1 MGGLLALVFPKRSEI
16 VLGKREKRWS
26 LVPAVLLSSF
36 YVIQAGLRTNNF
48 GDTYYYRNAY
58 LDIPIGLSQ
67 LPEYLETIT
76 KDQGYTVFGAI
87 VKIFIGNSDKAYFM
101 IVAFIQ
107 MACLVYIFRK
117 YSSNYWL
124 SMFIFVA
131 STEYMSWFHNGLRQ
145 FLAIALIFAAT
156 GLLLKKK
163 YIPLILIIIVAS
175 TFHQSALI
183 MIPIVFIVQG
193 KAWNKKSILA
203 ILACIVALFYVEQF
217 TDVLDTVLSG
227 TQYSNMVTDWVEWED
242 DGTNPL
248 RVLVYSVP
256 MILSV
261 FGYRVIKKT
270 DDPLI
275 NIATN
280 FSILTTGIA
289 LVSMVTSGIFIGR
302 LIIYGS
308 LYSSCILL
316 PWELEHLFNKGSS
329 RIIIAAAVI
338 SYIVYYYFQMHFAW
352 GLL

>member
-1 MGGLLALVFPKRSEI
+1 M
-16 VLGKREKRWS
+16 
-26 LVPAVLLSSF
+26 
-36 YVIQAGLRTNNF
+36 
-48 GDTYYYRNAY
+48 
-58 LDIPIGLSQ
+58 
-67 LPEYLETIT
+67 
-76 KDQGYTVFGAI
+76 
-87 VKIFIGNSDKAYFM
+87 
-101 IVAFIQ
+101 
-107 MACLVYIFRK
+107 
-117 YSSNYWL
+117 
-124 SMFIFVA
+124 
-131 STEYMSWFHNGLRQ
+131 
-145 FLAIALIFAAT
+145 
-156 GLLLKKK
+156 
-163 YIPLILIIIVAS
+163 
-175 TFHQSALI
+175 
-183 MIPIVFIVQG
+183 
-193 KAWNKKSILA
+193 
-203 ILACIVALFYVEQF
+203 EQF